1 MTADAKTLALEFSA
15 ALRTLLTLEQM
26 QSVIL
31 RNDSETQPNIC
42 HSHDFCD
49 ANVVMHEVFL
59 AHGMDPADEGGV
71 DQWGSLWDAT
81 WNLAKDRGFDA
92 TQIVLS

>member
-1 MTADAKTLALEFSA
+1 
-15 ALRTLLTLEQM
+15 M

-31 RNDSETQPNIC
+31 RNSSEKQPNIC

-59 AHGMDPADEGGV
+59 AHGMDPADEGGM
-71 DQWGSLWDAT
+71 DQWGCLWNAT

-92 TQIVLS
+92 Q